1 MNNKE
6 NFKKKILYRSS
17 HRGTKEMDILLSTF
31 VNKYIDTFN
40 IHDLE
45 ELNKIL
51 DIEDNI
57 LYNLYFG
64 KSEKINI
71 RKSKVLSLFRNFK
84 I

>member
-51 DIEDNI
+51 ADFYRTKKNYTVAISLYSELIETKPND
-57 LYNLYFG
+57 LWASM
-64 KSEKINI
+64 K
-71 RKSKVLSLFRNFK
+71 
-84 I
+84 